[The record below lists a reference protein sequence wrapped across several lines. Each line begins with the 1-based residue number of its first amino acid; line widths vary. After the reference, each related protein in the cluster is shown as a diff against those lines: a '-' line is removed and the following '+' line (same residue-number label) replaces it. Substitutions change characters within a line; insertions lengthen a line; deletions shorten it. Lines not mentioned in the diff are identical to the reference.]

1 MIKLDELFIQQL
13 QNDNLSSNTI
23 SSYTIAIKHYFSI
36 FNEISKSNLLAYKG
50 FLIENYQPKSANLK
64 IQAINK
70 YLTFIGKEDLK
81 LKFVK
86 IQRKNFLE
94 NIISYPDYLFFLNK
108 LKKDK
113 NYMWY
118 FIVRFLGA
126 TGARVSE
133 LVQIKV
139 EHVMV
144 GYIDLYTK
152 GGKIRRIYIP
162 KKLKKSTLEWLNKI
176 EKTSGYLFT
185 NKFGN
190 KITTRGLAHQLK
202 KYASDYGMDLKY
214 IYPHS
219 FRHMFAKRFLEENQD
234 IALLA
239 DLMGHESIETTR
251 IYLRRTSEEQQ
262 KIVDNIVIW

>member
-1 MIKLDELFIQQL
+1 MIDQFINQL
-13 QNDNLSSNTI
+13 QNDNLSNNTI
-23 SSYTIAIKHYFSI
+23 SSYTVTIKHYFSL
-36 FNEISKSNLLAYKG
+36 FEDVNKSNLLAYKG
-50 FLIENYQPKSANLK
+50 FLTENYKPKSVNLK

-70 YLTFIGKEDLK
+70 YLEFINKNELK

-94 NIISYPDYLFFLNK
+94 NVISYPDYLFFLNK

-118 FIVRFLGA
+118 FIVRYLGA

-133 LVQIKV
+133 LIQIKV
-139 EHVMV
+139 EHVKV
-144 GYIDLYTK
+144 GYIDLYAK

-162 KKLKKSTLEWLNKI
+162 KRLRTATLEWLEQENKI
-176 EKTSGYLFT
+176 SGYLFL
-185 NKFGN
+185 NKYGN
-190 KITTRGLAHQLK
+190 QITTRGLAHQLK
-202 KYASDYGMDLKY
+202 KYANDYNMDLKY

-219 FRHMFAKRFLEENQD
+219 FRHMFAKCFLDKNQD

-251 IYLRRTSEEQQ
+251 IYLRRTSEEQK
-262 KIVDNIVIW
+262 KIVDDIVTW

>member
-1 MIKLDELFIQQL
+1 MDESFITKMHY
-13 QNDNLSSNTI
+13 DNLSANTI
-23 SSYTIAIKHYFSI
+23 SSYTIAIKQYFSI
-36 FNEISKSNLLAYKG
+36 FNEISKGNLLAYKG
-50 FLIENYQPKSANLK
+50 FLIENYQPKTVNLK

-70 YLTFIGKEDLK
+70 YIDFINKSDLK

-86 IQRKNFLE
+86 VQRKNFLE
-94 NIISYPDYLFFLNK
+94 NVISYPDYLFFINR
-108 LKKDK
+108 LKKDR

-118 FIVRFLGA
+118 FIVRYLGA

-133 LVQIKV
+133 LIQIKV
-139 EHVMV
+139 ENVKI

-162 KKLKKSTLEWLNKI
+162 KKLREATLKWLDNINKSE
-176 EKTSGYLFT
+176 GYLFT

-202 KYASDYGMDLKY
+202 KYADDYDMDLKY

-219 FRHMFAKRFLEENQD
+219 FRHMFAKRFLEKNQD

-262 KIVDNIVIW
+262 KIVDDIVN

>member
-1 MIKLDELFIQQL
+1 MDESFVTKM
-13 QNDNLSSNTI
+13 QNDNLSTNTI
-23 SSYTIAIKHYFSI
+23 SSYIIAIKHYFSI
-36 FNEISKSNLLAYKG
+36 FDEISKSNLLAYKG
-50 FLIENYQPKSANLK
+50 FLIENYQPKTVNLK

-70 YLTFIGKEDLK
+70 YIDFINKSDLK

-86 IQRKNFLE
+86 VQRKNFLE
-94 NIISYPDYLFFLNK
+94 NVISYPDYLFFINS
-108 LKKDK
+108 LKKSR

-118 FIVRFLGA
+118 FIVRYLGA

-133 LVQIKV
+133 LIQIKV
-139 EHVMV
+139 ENVKI

-162 KKLKKSTLEWLNKI
+162 KKLREATLKWLDDINKSD
-176 EKTSGYLFT
+176 GYLFT

-190 KITTRGLAHQLK
+190 KITTRGLAYQLK
-202 KYASDYGMDLKY
+202 KYAKDYDLDLKY

-219 FRHMFAKRFLEENQD
+219 FRHMFAKRFLERNQD

-262 KIVDNIVIW
+262 KIVDDIVNW